1 MKNRLRHSDDQH
13 HAETSEDHIRSGNE
27 PSWFLSAANHQPRDV
42 LVSRYRLS
50 RNLSENPL
58 EREPH
63 ARQHYATPQYRTLVT
78 SQPRP
83 PARFLDLDSETD
95 AVVAGSGFNK
105 RSTGLSLGQT
115 FALAAVMAIVSGAS
129 VGFLNSQFSSIKSQ
143 MSAMLTGNSA
153 VLYEE
158 RTEPIRQMQ
167 TVAATVISKKTVATA
182 TLKVSDV
189 AGRTNSLIPLMLKAE
204 PALGSSDLLLKI
216 SGLPDSAYLTA
227 GTKNADRVWALT
239 LDQLKD
245 IKVMVPET
253 GSKTIDLSVAAFE
266 KNTGQLAAPIKSMT
280 IALSDP
286 VVIQPVAA
294 PPPGA
299 TSLSRKMND
308 HRLAAIP
315 VPVSIDFSHAA
326 AKSAADI
333 DTVNGDKLLK
343 SGDLNAARAAYKQA
357 WAAGAA
363 DGALGLARTYDPVVL
378 ASLKVRRFRGNTR
391 EALQWYELAAKAGSR
406 EASAAILRLKL
417 KPQ

>member
-13 HAETSEDHIRSGNE
+13 HADTSEDHNMSSDE
-27 PSWFLSAANHQPRDV
+27 PSWFLHAANHQPRDV

-50 RNLSENPL
+50 RNLPETPL
-58 EREPH
+58 EREPLI
-63 ARQHYATPQYRTLVT
+63 RQRYATPQYRTLVT

-83 PARFLDLDSETD
+83 PARFLDLDNGAD
-95 AVVAGSGFNK
+95 AAVANREISK

-129 VGFLNSQFSSIKSQ
+129 VGFLNSQFSSIKNQ
-143 MSAMLTGNSA
+143 VSAMLTGNSA
-153 VLYEE
+153 ILYEE

-189 AGRTNSLIPLMLKAE
+189 AGHTNSLIPLALQAE
-204 PALGSSDLLLKI
+204 PAIGSSDLLLKI

-227 GTKNADRVWALT
+227 GTKDADRVWALT
-239 LDQLKD
+239 MDQLKD
-245 IKVMVPET
+245 IKVMVPEA
-253 GSKTIDLSVAAFE
+253 GNKTIDLSVAAFE

-286 VVIQPVAA
+286 VMIQPVAA

-299 TSLSRKMND
+299 ASLSRKMND

-315 VPVSIDFSHAA
+315 VPVSIDISHAA
-326 AKSAADI
+326 AKSAAE
-333 DTVNGDKLLK
+333 VKGDKLLK
-343 SGDLNAARAAYKQA
+343 NGDLNAARAAYKQA

-363 DGALGLARTYDPVVL
+363 NGALGLARTYDPVVL
-378 ASLKVRRFRGNTR
+378 ASLKVRRSKGNKR

-406 EASAAILRLKL
+406 DASAAILRLKL
-417 KPQ
+417 KP

>member
-13 HAETSEDHIRSGNE
+13 HADISEEHKSSNDE
-27 PSWFLSAANHQPRDV
+27 PSWFFSAANHQPRDV

-50 RNLSENPL
+50 RNLPEDPL
-58 EREPH
+58 EREAH
-63 ARQHYATPQYRTLVT
+63 VRQRYATPQYRTLVT

-83 PARFLDLDSETD
+83 PARFLDLDNESD
-95 AVVAGSGFNK
+95 AAVAK
-105 RSTGLSLGQT
+105 REISKHSIGLSLGQT
-115 FALAAVMAIVSGAS
+115 FALAAVMAVVSGAS

-143 MSAMLTGNSA
+143 VSAMLTGNSA
-153 VLYEE
+153 ILYEE

-189 AGRTNSLIPLMLKAE
+189 AGHTNSLIPLALQAE
-204 PALGSSDLLLKI
+204 PAIGSSDLLLKI

-227 GTKNADRVWALT
+227 GTKDADRVWALT
-239 LDQLKD
+239 VDQLKD
-245 IKVMVPET
+245 IKVMVPEA
-253 GSKTIDLSVAAFE
+253 GNKTIDLSVAAFE

-286 VVIQPVAA
+286 VMIQPVAA
-294 PPPGA
+294 PPPSA

-315 VPVSIDFSHAA
+315 VPVSIDISHAV
-326 AKSAADI
+326 AKSAAE
-333 DTVNGDKLLK
+333 VKGDKLLK
-343 SGDLNAARAAYKQA
+343 NGDLNAARAAYKQA

-363 DGALGLARTYDPVVL
+363 NGALGLARTYDPVVL
-378 ASLKVRRFRGNTR
+378 ASLKVRRSKGNTR

-417 KPQ
+417 KP